1 MEKIKVL
8 SVFGTRP
15 EAIKMCP
22 LVKLLEKDERIDAK
36 VCVTAQHREMLD
48 SVLDIFDVKP
58 DFDLNIMAHG
68 QTIID
73 ICNKVLTGVDKV
85 LKEFRPD
92 IVLVHGDTS
101 TTLNGALAAFYNKVP
116 VGHVEA
122 GLRTGDMYSPF
133 PEEANR
139 KLTGAIATLHF
150 APTESNEVNL
160 AKEGIVENVFRT
172 GNTVIDALLSV
183 INKEHKFENEELNK
197 IDFNNNKVIL
207 LTAHRREN
215 WGEPMKEIFKA
226 VNELVIKN
234 DDVDV
239 VYCVPAIDIVPVV
252 EAVKGTNVKVGA
264 ENMYVEEKGAYTGE
278 IAPAMLVD
286 AGVSYVII
294 GHSERRD
301 YFKEDD
307 AFLNKK
313 VLKAFEHGLTPI
325 LCCGESLEQR
335 ETGVTMDWIRL
346 QIKSDLVGVTADQ
359 VKSMVIAYEPI
370 WAIGT
375 GKTATTEQAQE
386 VCKGIRDCIEEMYDT
401 DTAAAVRIQ
410 YGGSV
415 NAGNAAELFA
425 QPDIDGGLVGGA
437 SLKADFGKI
446 VCYK

>member
-1 MEKIKVL
+1 MLTLQKSYIIIKVTNVLPKGVYRMEKIKVL

-150 APTESNEVNL
+150 APTESNEANL
-160 AKEGIVENVFRT
+160 AKEGITENVFRT

-183 INKEHKFENEELNK
+183 INKEHKFEDEELNK
-197 IDFNNNKVIL
+197 IDFENNKVIL
-207 LTAHRREN
+207 LTTQRREN
-215 WGEPMKEIFKA
+215 WGEPMKNIFAA
-226 VNELVIKN
+226 VREVAEQN
-234 DDVDV
+234 DDVQIIFPMHKNPLIRDLARESFKGIEHKV
-239 VYCVPAIDIVPVV
+239 ALIEPLEYVEFANLMNKCYLIMTDSGGIQEEAPALGKPVV
-252 EAVKGTNVKVGA
+252 VLRTETERPEAVKAGTVR
-264 ENMYVEEKGAYTGE
+264 
-278 IAPAMLVD
+278 L
-286 AGVSYVII
+286 AGVERNRIFQI
-294 GHSERRD
+294 TSELVNND
-301 YFKEDD
+301 VEYHKMAHAVNPYGDG
-307 AFLNKK
+307 
-313 VLKAFEHGLTPI
+313 KACERIVELI
-325 LCCGESLEQR
+325 
-335 ETGVTMDWIRL
+335 
-346 QIKSDLVGVTADQ
+346 
-359 VKSMVIAYEPI
+359 VKHFS
-370 WAIGT
+370 
-375 GKTATTEQAQE
+375 
-386 VCKGIRDCIEEMYDT
+386 
-401 DTAAAVRIQ
+401 
-410 YGGSV
+410 
-415 NAGNAAELFA
+415 
-425 QPDIDGGLVGGA
+425 
-437 SLKADFGKI
+437 
-446 VCYK
+446 

>member
-150 APTESNEVNL
+150 APTESNEANL
-160 AKEGIVENVFRT
+160 AKEGITENVFRT

-183 INKEHKFENEELNK
+183 INKEHKFEDEELNK
-197 IDFNNNKVIL
+197 IDFENNKVIL

-215 WGEPMKEIFKA
+215 WGEPMKNIFAA
-226 VNELVIKN
+226 VREVAEQN
-234 DDVDV
+234 DDVQIIFPMHKNPLIRDLARESFKGIENKV
-239 VYCVPAIDIVPVV
+239 ALIEPLEYVDFANLMNKCYLIMTDSGGIQEEAPALGKPVV
-252 EAVKGTNVKVGA
+252 VLRTETERPEAVEAGTVTLAGIQRNKIYKMTN
-264 ENMYVEEKGAYTGE
+264 ELIINSEEYHKMAHAVNPYGDGKACGRIIEE
-278 IAPAMLVD
+278 IVN
-286 AGVSYVII
+286 
-294 GHSERRD
+294 
-301 YFKEDD
+301 YFKI
-307 AFLNKK
+307 NKN
-313 VLKAFEHGLTPI
+313 L
-325 LCCGESLEQR
+325 
-335 ETGVTMDWIRL
+335 
-346 QIKSDLVGVTADQ
+346 
-359 VKSMVIAYEPI
+359 
-370 WAIGT
+370 
-375 GKTATTEQAQE
+375 
-386 VCKGIRDCIEEMYDT
+386 
-401 DTAAAVRIQ
+401 
-410 YGGSV
+410 
-415 NAGNAAELFA
+415 
-425 QPDIDGGLVGGA
+425 
-437 SLKADFGKI
+437 
-446 VCYK
+446 